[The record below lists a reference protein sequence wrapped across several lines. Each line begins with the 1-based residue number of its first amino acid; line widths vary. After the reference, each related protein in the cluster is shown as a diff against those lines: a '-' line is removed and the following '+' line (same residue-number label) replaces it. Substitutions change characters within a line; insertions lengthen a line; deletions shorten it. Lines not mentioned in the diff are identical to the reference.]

1 MKRRQLSRL
10 GLAIVLGAAL
20 AMVGLLVTTVVLSR
34 NVDDVA
40 STAAHPSPRTTTTTT
55 SAPPATT
62 TTTSAAPTTTRTTK
76 KPPAAAA
83 PRAPANCT
91 DPAFSTAESDDG
103 WSNGDYYVH
112 NNMWNAADY
121 SVSQK
126 LVACSAGNWSVTA
139 TADDDNGDG
148 AVKTYPNV
156 HKDYHDW
163 GSGKEPPLR
172 QYSRLTST
180 FAATSPHTG
189 IYNVAYDIWLNGVP
203 GNREIMIWTENY
215 RQTPSGDRVAHGLS
229 FSGTAWD
236 LYATDDNEY
245 LAFVPSRPLTRGT
258 LDLKAFLDYLVGKG
272 RVPADSTLGQIC
284 FGVEVVSTGGK
295 PATFRFTD
303 FSVTD

>member
-10 GLAIVLGAAL
+10 GVAIVLGAAL
-20 AMVGLLVTTVVLSR
+20 AMVALLVTTAAVSR
-34 NVDDVA
+34 KVEGVA
-40 STAAHPSPRTTTTTT
+40 ATPAPVTSRTTTTT

-62 TTTSAAPTTTRTTK
+62 TTTRAAPTTTRTTK
-76 KPPAAAA
+76 KPPAAPA
-83 PRAPANCT
+83 PRPAANCT
-91 DPAFSTAESDDG
+91 DPAFSTSEGDDG
-103 WSNGDYYVH
+103 WSDGDYYVH

-203 GNREIMIWTENY
+203 GNREVMIWTENY
-215 RQTPSGDRVAHGLS
+215 RQTPGGDRVARGLA
-229 FSGTAWD
+229 FSGMTWD
-236 LYATDDNEY
+236 LYATDDNAY
-245 LAFVPSRPLTRGT
+245 LAFVPSRPLTRGS
-258 LDLKAFLDYLVGKG
+258 LDLKAFLDYLVDKG
-272 RVPADSTLGQIC
+272 RVPATSTLGQIC

-303 FSVTD
+303 FSVSD